1 MYKLFWKF
9 FFTIWI
15 AQLTTIWGIGTAIW
29 YIRHHEPLTEVNLD
43 LSNGASFYL
52 DPVVDTL
59 KTQGVVAT
67 EEYLKKRF
75 RRIVYVVDIN
85 NNKELL
91 GRKIP
96 IDFLELVNQKSHTS
110 LLNNAIQS
118 LSVDGHHYLLFVADI
133 PSPWRNRPLIPV
145 VPLVG
150 ATLAS
155 LLFAFI
161 LARHLSRPI
170 EILKQT
176 ISQVGAGHFNIS
188 LHPQLVNRNDSL
200 GELASDI
207 QNMSSRLGKL
217 IDSQTKLLH
226 TISHELRSPLTRL
239 QMATGLLRQKMIGND
254 DEMSRIERECKRI
267 DLLIGE
273 LLTLSKLD
281 DGINHLNEEIIDL
294 NPLIREISD
303 NASFEAKSLNKL
315 VSLNLLNEFIQV
327 KGDTSLLYYA
337 IENVVRNAL
346 RHARTNIVIT
356 VMKTPNEKAH
366 ISVID
371 DGEGVDDSEIMHI
384 TQPFFRASNT
394 LKASNSQG
402 FGLGLA
408 ITYKTLQ
415 AHNGEIQFSNLSDKQ
430 GFKVDLYLPLL
441 T

>member
-1 MYKLFWKF
+1 M
-9 FFTIWI
+9 
-15 AQLTTIWGIGTAIW
+15 TTIWGIGTAIW

-43 LSNGASFYL
+43 LSNGAAFYL
-52 DPVVDTL
+52 DPVADTL
-59 KTQGVVAT
+59 KNQGLVAT
-67 EEYLKKRF
+67 EDYLKKRF
-75 RRIVYVVDIN
+75 RRIVYVVDVN
-85 NNKELL
+85 NSKELL

-96 IDFLELVNQKSHTS
+96 KDFLEFVNQKSQTT
-110 LLNNAIQS
+110 LQNNAIQT

-176 ISQVGAGHFNIS
+176 ISQVGAGHFNIT
-188 LHPQLVNRNDSL
+188 LHPQLVDRNDSL
-200 GELASDI
+200 GELACDI
-207 QNMSSRLGKL
+207 KNMSLRLGKL

-239 QMATGLLRQKMIGND
+239 QMATGLLRQKHPTND

-294 NPLIREISD
+294 NSLIQEITD
-303 NASFEAKSLNKL
+303 NALFEAKSLNKS
-315 VSLNLLNEFIQV
+315 VSLNVINELIQV
-327 KGDTSLLYYA
+327 KGDASLLYYA
-337 IENVVRNAL
+337 VENVVRNAL
-346 RHARTNIVIT
+346 RHAKTNIVIT
-356 VMKTPNEKAH
+356 VIKTLNDKAH
-366 ISVID
+366 ISVVD
-371 DGEGVDDSEIMHI
+371 DGEGVDDSEITQI
-384 TQPFFRASNT
+384 TQPFFRASN
-394 LKASNSQG
+394 SQRVLNNKG

-408 ITYKTLQ
+408 ITYKTLK
-415 AHNGEIQFSNLSDKQ
+415 AHHGEIQFANLSDKK
-430 GFKVDLYLPLL
+430 GFKVDFYLPILS
-441 T
+441 

>member
-43 LSNGASFYL
+43 LSNGAAFYL

-59 KTQGVVAT
+59 KNQGLVAT
-67 EEYLKKRF
+67 EDYLKKRF
-75 RRIVYVVDIN
+75 RRIVYVVDVN
-85 NNKELL
+85 NSKELL

-96 IDFLELVNQKSHTS
+96 KDFLEFVNQKSQTT
-110 LLNNAIQS
+110 LQNNAIQT

-176 ISQVGAGHFNIS
+176 ISQVGAGHFNIT
-188 LHPQLVNRNDSL
+188 LHPQLVDRNDSL
-200 GELASDI
+200 GELACDI
-207 QNMSSRLGKL
+207 KNMSLRLGKL

-239 QMATGLLRQKMIGND
+239 QMATGLLRQKHPTND

-294 NPLIREISD
+294 NSLIQEITD
-303 NASFEAKSLNKL
+303 NALFEAKSLNKS
-315 VSLNLLNEFIQV
+315 VSLNVINELIQV
-327 KGDTSLLYYA
+327 KGDASLLYYA
-337 IENVVRNAL
+337 VENVVRNAL
-346 RHARTNIVIT
+346 RHAKTNIVIT
-356 VMKTPNEKAH
+356 VIKTLNDKAH
-366 ISVID
+366 ISVVD
-371 DGEGVDDSEIMHI
+371 DGEGVDDSEITQI
-384 TQPFFRASNT
+384 TQPFFRASN
-394 LKASNSQG
+394 SQRVLNNKG

-408 ITYKTLQ
+408 ITYKTLK
-415 AHNGEIQFSNLSDKQ
+415 AHHGEIQFTNLSDKK
-430 GFKVDLYLPLL
+430 GFKVDFYLPILS
-441 T
+441 